1 MSDETNKNEIRNVT
15 NKKISE
21 AYKGILRVTPIS
33 DVSQQEDITY
43 NEGLYSQSTSDISAN
58 IINGILEPGEALA
71 GKSKRYTDNKLPVTD
86 SMGNYLNWNIG
97 TQGLTIGSN
106 IFDSLEY
113 TVLETTETNVEGTS
127 YIANAIMNDV
137 KYQFNNTED
146 NTKKDIIVGKFKG
159 QDFIVDMDSLDDFI
173 TRKLSEYDVQ
183 QKEFVQIPS
192 GTVVQLHSSLYNED
206 GKIEYLVCD
215 GKPYPVSFRFDP
227 KSNTISKG
235 DFFDLFFMI
244 GYTYTDGKTDEDFQ
258 NDMLRLLALKE
269 IYKVTKED
277 PDITPD
283 EIITKLKKTSLP
295 TDYKLN
301 YQVFSKSKLKNC
313 KVYSDGEI
321 YGIEIPDYS
330 DIADDEEIK
339 NFIDALK
346 NNKPFSYALEFQVP
360 NFNTVKSTNFIGSTY
375 KEEIY
380 FDWYAGKNDYII
392 PHRHFIAVS
401 KGEIVETSDNEY
413 TVIFPSYNENIQYN
427 KDETSILFDD
437 YTTTNEEKGETDLR
451 ALVGSL
457 DEHRTLIAEYC
468 DFDINY
474 PSKMDIYNDSYIL
487 RDCKSKLISTKSAAA
502 AQLLYLDIDETTE
515 TPQPLLYGGF
525 DTLIIKDQS
534 EDINTTDNSLKNHEP
549 NRGMSGEAIFTTPYK
564 DSIKTTLNKNAFN
577 GNVFFS
583 MENVATLPLIKI

>member
-1 MSDETNKNEIRNVT
+1 
-15 NKKISE
+15 
-21 AYKGILRVTPIS
+21 
-33 DVSQQEDITY
+33 
-43 NEGLYSQSTSDISAN
+43 
-58 IINGILEPGEALA
+58 
-71 GKSKRYTDNKLPVTD
+71 
-86 SMGNYLNWNIG
+86 
-97 TQGLTIGSN
+97 
-106 IFDSLEY
+106 
-113 TVLETTETNVEGTS
+113 
-127 YIANAIMNDV
+127 MNDV

-146 NTKKDIIVGKFKG
+146 DTKKDIIVGKFKG
-159 QDFIVDMDSLDDFI
+159 KDFIVDIDSLDDFI
-173 TRKLSEYDVQ
+173 TTKLSEYDKQ

-206 GKIEYLVCD
+206 GKIKYLVCD
-215 GKPYPVSFRFDP
+215 GKPYPVSFRFYP
-227 KSNTISKG
+227 ESNTISKG

-244 GYTYTDGKTDEDFQ
+244 GYTYTENKSDEDFQ
-258 NDMLRLLALKE
+258 NDMLRLLAFVE
-269 IYKVTKED
+269 IFNNLRGKN
-277 PDITPD
+277 DII
-283 EIITKLKKTSLP
+283 EELKKTKLP
-295 TDYKLN
+295 KDYKLN

-321 YGIEIPDYS
+321 YGTEIPDYS
-330 DIADDEEIK
+330 DIADDKEIK

-346 NNKPFSYALEFQVP
+346 NNTYFKYDVVFQVP

-451 ALVGSL
+451 VLVGSL

-468 DFDINY
+468 DFNINY

-502 AQLLYLDIDETTE
+502 AQLLYLDIDENTE
-515 TPQPLLYGGF
+515 TQQPLIYGGF
-525 DTLIIKDQS
+525 ETLFIKNKS
-534 EDINTTDNSLKNHEP
+534 EDINSSYDSFKIHEP
-549 NRGMSGEAIFTTPYK
+549 NRGMSGEAIFTTPYQ
-564 DSIKTTLNKNAFN
+564 DSIKTSLNKEAFN